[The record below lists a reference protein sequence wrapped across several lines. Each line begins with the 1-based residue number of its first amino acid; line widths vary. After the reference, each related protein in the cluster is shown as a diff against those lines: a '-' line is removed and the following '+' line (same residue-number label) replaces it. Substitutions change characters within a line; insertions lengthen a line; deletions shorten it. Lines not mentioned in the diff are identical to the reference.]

1 MGELGA
7 EPSLLRPGLPVPA
20 IRVDVTDVV
29 MKGAMNEVTY
39 QTTLRLRET
48 PPGGNIN
55 MSTYI
60 VWYRD

>member
-1 MGELGA
+1 MGNRRRA
-7 EPSLLRPGLPVPA
+7 EPTGAPDYPSLPFWSV
-20 IRVDVTDVV
+20 VTDVV